1 MHIPAGP
8 AERSRP
14 GMSTDRITAA
24 ALQIVDTEGS
34 QALTMRRLGQA
45 LDRKVMTL
53 YRYIPSKDALLDGVV
68 ARVLTDLAI
77 NPAAADWRQELRGL
91 ATSFRGLALA
101 HPNAVPLLVTRPL
114 TSLLGQRPP
123 ATLRPLENFLE
134 LLIRAGF
141 SPAGARHA
149 YRLFF
154 GFLHGH
160 ILDELQEII
169 DNPDEADDLLR
180 PPTSS
185 SRINLVERWF
195 AELTNRK
202 LRRSA
207 HRSVT
212 DWKPAPA
219 AAAAVAAAAV
229 VFGVSNGSVHD
240 QLSQAQAS
248 RSPRCSPRGTPP

>member
-1 MHIPAGP
+1 MHTPAEPAG
-8 AERSRP
+8 RSRP
-14 GMSTDRITAA
+14 GMSTGRITAA

-53 YRYIPSKDALLDGVV
+53 HRYLPSKDALLDGVV

-77 NPAAADWRQELRGL
+77 NPAAADWRQELRDL

-114 TSLLGQRPP
+114 ASPLGQRPP

-141 SPAGARHA
+141 SPAGALHA

-180 PPTSS
+180 LGLHRLPRREFPRIRAVAPELAGYDGAAHLQQGADMMITGLQ
-185 SRINLVERWF
+185 SRF
-195 AELTNRK
+195 Q
-202 LRRSA
+202 
-207 HRSVT
+207 
-212 DWKPAPA
+212 PAPRPRHLKQR
-219 AAAAVAAAAV
+219 
-229 VFGVSNGSVHD
+229 SN
-240 QLSQAQAS
+240 
-248 RSPRCSPRGTPP
+248 